1 MKSNS
6 NANVEVAFKIFSQTL
21 KFLYIMVQ
29 EICKCIEEETLS
41 LWRYCGPGI
50 LFAYYL
56 IFDLDISLAKFF
68 GSELY
73 LESNNY
79 KVALILFSASSGLI
93 FFGGEKAIAQIK
105 LTTRLKKA
113 FDYCDLKSGG
123 LYPSFIKDEPIDDY
137 VRQMK
142 LFVPGIPL
150 QRFKDKKIELEAHF
164 NMNIVKMF
172 EEENDKTRLNIIY
185 SMRDLPT
192 SLILENPES
201 YIDCDIPIGTGYGSQ
216 IKINLKDMGHM
227 LVAGQTGGGKSNFLK
242 TVTSVLCLNNPDAEV
257 HFLDFKEGVEMMA
270 LKNKLGST
278 QTNFITYDGSDKSIA
293 YLATLSDV
301 LTARLQKIKNSKAI
315 HFDDYLKN
323 VDTDGIAFVD
333 KDLTD
338 VDIIEADGANRTEGL
353 KRLFIII
360 DEVAQVYVK
369 DNSSTK
375 ALKTAAREAIN
386 KIARQGRAAGVHL
399 IVATQKPDSQSFD
412 QTVKANM
419 PAILCFPMPSQ
430 VASVS
435 VLGTKRAFD
444 LNPETKGRAIY
455 KFGPQLHEVQTYYF
469 Q

>member
-6 NANVEVAFKIFSQTL
+6 NANVDFAFKIFSQTL
-21 KFLYIMVQ
+21 TFLYIMVQ
-29 EICKCIEEETLS
+29 EICKCIEEGTLS

-56 IFDLDISLAKFF
+56 IFDLDIKLAKFF

-79 KVALILFSASSGLI
+79 KLALILFSASSGLI
-93 FFGGEKAIAQIK
+93 FFGGEKTIDQMK
-105 LTTRLKKA
+105 LTARLKKA

-192 SLILENPES
+192 SLILENPEN

-242 TVTSVLCLNNPDAEV
+242 TVTSVLCLNNPEAEV

-278 QTNFITYDGSDKSIA
+278 QKNFNTYDGSDKSIA
-293 YLATLSDV
+293 YLATLSEV
-301 LTARLQKIKNSKAI
+301 LTSRLQKIKDSKAI

-323 VDTDGIAFVD
+323 AGSEMIDYAETDIV
-333 KDLTD
+333 
-338 VDIIEADGANRTEGL
+338 EADGTNRSESL

-444 LNPETKGRAIY
+444 LNPEAKGRAIY